1 MKEHMILE
9 HVVGFLNNYDEYS
22 QLLTSI
28 SKTKKDTIA
37 VDDIENEYIS
47 IYGKK
52 GSIDFMNNLVH
63 EVPAFYEEDFD
74 ILTEI
79 DVETYNKLMED
90 RYYDEDDEPIF

>member
-1 MKEHMILE
+1 MILE

>member
-9 HVVGFLNNYDEYS
+9 HVVGFLNNYDEYH

-28 SKTKKDTIA
+28 VRTKKDTIP
-37 VDDIENEYIS
+37 VDDIESQYIS

-52 GSIDFMNNLVH
+52 GCVDFMNSLIG

-74 ILTEI
+74 TITEI
-79 DVETYNKLMED
+79 DQETYNKLMED
-90 RYYDEDDEPIF
+90 RYLDEDGEPIF